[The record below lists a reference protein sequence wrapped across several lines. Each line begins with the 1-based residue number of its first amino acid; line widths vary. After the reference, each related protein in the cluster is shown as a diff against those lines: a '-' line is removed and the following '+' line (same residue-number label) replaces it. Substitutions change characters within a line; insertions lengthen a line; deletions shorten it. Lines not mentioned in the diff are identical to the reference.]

1 MKKFWKIFENCKCR
15 SGGYIYILA
24 DLLWTL
30 GPRQGAA
37 HNDINYLQGTHTV
50 ALPVEDAQPLESMS
64 VVGLS
69 VLHLHVFGHDSV
81 VVCGCERVPSVNLL
95 YT

>member
-1 MKKFWKIFENCKCR
+1 MKKFWEIFENCKRR

-30 GPRQGAA
+30 GPRQGAMG
-37 HNDINYLQGTHTV
+37 NDINYLQGTHTR
-50 ALPVEDAQPLESMS
+50 ALPGRTHQAHRIIELVERA
-64 VVGLS
+64 
-69 VLHLHVFGHDSV
+69 VLHLHVFGHGLLWAG
-81 VVCGCERVPSVNLL
+81 VCECVPSVNLL